1 MSQPTTRTFARKIS
15 STNHPLLVDLLTP
28 SSRTTTYLPCLLPPI
43 TMMKLALFAALAGSA
58 AAFAPSPV
66 AKTSSTSLNAD
77 FSKELGAQMPLGFFD
92 PLKILD
98 GADQDSFDRLREIEI
113 VQ

>member
-1 MSQPTTRTFARKIS
+1 
-15 STNHPLLVDLLTP
+15 
-28 SSRTTTYLPCLLPPI
+28 
-43 TMMKLALFAALAGSA
+43 MMKLALFAALAGSA